1 MPMTDNNTV
10 HPNLPV
16 GNIVSIGTVLD
27 SSDTLSR
34 AVEALQNTPSRG
46 ILVLE
51 NGYYFGFLTDAEVA
65 RALATDPA
73 MTAGEASA
81 REVPVI
87 PADTPCRDAL
97 RTLAEADLSA
107 LPVVARDGRL
117 LGAISRAELLE
128 SLYRRRRPASIGGM
142 ATPLGVYLSDGTH
155 RGGVGDFA
163 LILTGVFLFIGSL
176 LSAAVALGVVFAWRR
191 LGLAGII
198 PAPWIITSAFL
209 LAFSAWFRLSR
220 VAGYHAAE
228 HQTVHAIER
237 NEPLEPER
245 VAMMPRPH
253 PRCGT
258 NLMVLF
264 SVFMTMTA
272 WMKIDLFVAVVI
284 ALAAYR
290 FLGPW
295 VQQNITT
302 RPASRRQ
309 IENGISAGRQIL
321 DQYQQGTSWSSR
333 SGWKRIWNMGL
344 LQVSIGYMAPAYAL
358 PLLAESVPFVQSLAR
373 FLQ

>member
-1 MPMTDNNTV
+1 MTDNNTI
-10 HPNLPV
+10 HPDLPV

-46 ILVLE
+46 VLVMH
-51 NGYYFGFLTDAEVA
+51 NGYYFGLLTDAEVA

-97 RTLAEADLSA
+97 RTLAEADLPA

-128 SLYRRRRPASIGGM
+128 TLYRRRRPASIGGM
-142 ATPLGVYLSDGTH
+142 ATPLGVYLSDGIH
-155 RGGVGDFA
+155 RGGVGDLA

-198 PAPWIITSAFL
+198 PDPWIITPAFL
-209 LAFSAWFRLSR
+209 LAFAAWFRLSR

-264 SVFMTMTA
+264 SVFMTLSA
-272 WMKIDLFVAVVI
+272 WMKIDPFVAGVI
-284 ALAAYR
+284 SLAAYR

-302 RPASRRQ
+302 RPASRKQ

-321 DQYQQGTSWSSR
+321 DRYQRGTSWSSR
-333 SGWKRIWNMGL
+333 SGWKRVWNMGL
-344 LQVSIGYMAPAYAL
+344 LQVAIGYMAPAYAL
-358 PLLAESVPFVQSLAR
+358 PLLAENVRFVQSLAR